1 MIRDLTPASQRSP
14 LHASTMSLAGTL
26 LCLFT
31 TFSVLVIAAHDQSGA
46 NLSEVTA
53 AFDGSLQDHGREDFA
68 VIAAS
73 FRQAMDEP
81 TTGLVEK
88 SQTISSASRQ
98 KLLREASPRAYE
110 EDESRQFRTDLQSP
124 VDVNGPVFS
133 HLVTELERY
142 CDISRSVAFDGQL
155 ALDLHSQSQ
164 QSDIAIRNA
173 IERTLKTCW
182 KANGARNEQPSE
194 FEFEIVIW
202 ASTPT
207 SDALAHATDR
217 AFDLEQSLQKS
228 LKANKTGLTQFSS
241 SGRIWTRPNSP
252 RPLATILTR
261 TASR

>member
-31 TFSVLVIAAHDQSGA
+31 TSAVIVIAAHDQSGA
-46 NLSEVTA
+46 DLLEVTA
-53 AFDGSLQDHGREDFA
+53 AFNGSLRDHGRDDFA
-68 VIAAS
+68 VITAG
-73 FRQAMDEP
+73 FRQTIHEP
-81 TTGLVEK
+81 TTELSGK
-88 SQTISSASRQ
+88 SQTLSSVSRQ
-98 KLLREASPRAYE
+98 KPLHEASRRSPD
-110 EDESRQFRTDLQSP
+110 EDESGQFRTDLQSP

-142 CDISRSVAFDGQL
+142 CNISRSLEFDGQL

-182 KANGARNEQPSE
+182 NANGPRDEQPA
-194 FEFEIVIW
+194 EFEIVIW
-202 ASTPT
+202 ASTPA
-207 SDALAHATDR
+207 SHSLAHATDK

-228 LKANKTGLTQFSS
+228 LKADKTGLTQLSS
-241 SGRIWTRPNSP
+241 SGRIWTRPTSP
-252 RPLATILTR
+252 RPLATILIR
-261 TASR
+261 TATH